1 MKKKQTDF
9 KKKEGKVYKKQT
21 QTFLKAFR
29 KRLLMSSLLP
39 VILIFSITSI
49 FLYQKISNEKE
60 KEAQRIVQTAVMS
73 IHDKLARYESIVKTA
88 AMQEKVISLD
98 YTTAEPYLVELM
110 AQSDEN
116 AWSHFVIANQY
127 GTEQV
132 HTYGDGTRGKSLA
145 QETYFKKA
153 WKEDETFISAPTFSE
168 STKQNVMAI
177 STPIYRNEKKVGVL
191 IGFVKLEYISSVIN
205 ESDFTEGSYLFML
218 NQDGLISA
226 HPDAT
231 KILKENRLETTKAG
245 SKESQLIESMCKLQS
260 GSMAVFEKGTSY
272 LYTFQPAD
280 KAGMSIAL
288 ASPVVETYAVLIQ
301 IVVAMLLS
309 IVVLLLIAI
318 MNSVSLAKNLS
329 GMIKMIGQNLSRI
342 ANGEFDEIE
351 ELKGSYKKTIE
362 MITISNKISSLST
375 MLKETMQSLKKESD
389 SLDTS
394 VVRTSDETEKASQN
408 LQEILAIVEEFAA
421 SIEDTYQ
428 TVSQLNKRSEDN
440 RSFTNTIALYAEEG
454 SQLSDQTEVHFSEI
468 VMEMDTRIQT
478 TKKMLSKVSREM
490 ETAISESQKIEE
502 INGLVKEIYKIADQT
517 KMLSINATIEAA
529 RAGDAGRGF
538 ALVAQEISKLAE
550 NSKESAKHIHEVSQE
565 ILEAVLNLSTIS
577 GNVLDFMEQTV
588 IEDYMKFSKS
598 SEEMNES
605 SRSIHEIMKKFSEH
619 AGTLHSEFSKIDEGI
634 SNILEISEE
643 NKNGMGDITKSTE
656 DLNDSLQGIVNIIT
670 TCRTSSE
677 NLKRKVVNYGTGS

>member
-1 MKKKQTDF
+1 M
-9 KKKEGKVYKKQT
+9 
-21 QTFLKAFR
+21 
-29 KRLLMSSLLP
+29 
-39 VILIFSITSI
+39 
-49 FLYQKISNEKE
+49 
-60 KEAQRIVQTAVMS
+60 
-73 IHDKLARYESIVKTA
+73 
-88 AMQEKVISLD
+88 
-98 YTTAEPYLVELM
+98 
-110 AQSDEN
+110 
-116 AWSHFVIANQY
+116 
-127 GTEQV
+127 
-132 HTYGDGTRGKSLA
+132 
-145 QETYFKKA
+145 
-153 WKEDETFISAPTFSE
+153 
-168 STKQNVMAI
+168 
-177 STPIYRNEKKVGVL
+177 
-191 IGFVKLEYISSVIN
+191 
-205 ESDFTEGSYLFML
+205 
-218 NQDGLISA
+218 
-226 HPDAT
+226 
-231 KILKENRLETTKAG
+231 
-245 SKESQLIESMCKLQS
+245 
-260 GSMAVFEKGTSY
+260 
-272 LYTFQPAD
+272 
-280 KAGMSIAL
+280 
-288 ASPVVETYAVLIQ
+288 IQ

-490 ETAISESQKIEE
+490 EMAISESQKIEE

-517 KMLSINATIEAA
+517 KMLSIKATIEAA

>member
-1 MKKKQTDF
+1 M
-9 KKKEGKVYKKQT
+9 
-21 QTFLKAFR
+21 
-29 KRLLMSSLLP
+29 
-39 VILIFSITSI
+39 
-49 FLYQKISNEKE
+49 
-60 KEAQRIVQTAVMS
+60 
-73 IHDKLARYESIVKTA
+73 
-88 AMQEKVISLD
+88 
-98 YTTAEPYLVELM
+98 
-110 AQSDEN
+110 
-116 AWSHFVIANQY
+116 
-127 GTEQV
+127 
-132 HTYGDGTRGKSLA
+132 
-145 QETYFKKA
+145 
-153 WKEDETFISAPTFSE
+153 
-168 STKQNVMAI
+168 
-177 STPIYRNEKKVGVL
+177 
-191 IGFVKLEYISSVIN
+191 
-205 ESDFTEGSYLFML
+205 
-218 NQDGLISA
+218 
-226 HPDAT
+226 
-231 KILKENRLETTKAG
+231 
-245 SKESQLIESMCKLQS
+245 
-260 GSMAVFEKGTSY
+260 
-272 LYTFQPAD
+272 
-280 KAGMSIAL
+280 
-288 ASPVVETYAVLIQ
+288 IQ